1 MLVGD
6 FNAEESEI
14 WLSQFS
20 YEYNAKSILKENTC
34 FKNQLNTSC
43 IDLFI
48 KNTPLSFQKTVTV
61 SNELSHF
68 HKMTET

>member
-6 FNAEESEI
+6 FNAEESET

-20 YEYNAKSILKENTC
+20 SKYNAKNILKENTC
-34 FKNQLNTSC
+34 FKNHLNTSC

-48 KNTPLSFQKTVTV
+48 KNTPFSFEKAVTV